1 MTFFF
6 YRRDREDKEKVKKA
20 RFAFLRAKRSI
31 ERKKERYEDIE
42 RYLRVVVDKTTTY
55 AFRDTQLFENTFGNT
70 SELDARIIGRK
81 GRNEKKGGI
90 TRRLCEEK
98 VVKKKKNEDGRN
110 SLTKRKITK
119 ERN

>member
-20 RFAFLRAKRSI
+20 RFAFLRAKRLI

-55 AFRDTQLFENTFGNT
+55 AFRDTQLFENTFGN
-70 SELDARIIGRK
+70 IGV
-81 GRNEKKGGI
+81 GREDNRKKGKKREE
-90 TRRLCEEK
+90 RRDYASSMRGK
-98 VVKKKKNEDGRN
+98 SGKKKKKRRWEEQPNE
-110 SLTKRKITK
+110 T
-119 ERN
+119 